1 MSRPSLGYSTYH
13 WIKVDE
19 MASKKRREAAQKIEP
34 EAPLD
39 DPTPIETPAKLEIVD
54 LPDEDEDDVPEIV
67 WEKSGVFR
75 KQLTKDISS
84 KIS

>member
-19 MASKKRREAAQKIEP
+19 MASKKRREAAQQIEP
-34 EAPLD
+34 EPPLD
-39 DPTPIETPAKLEIVD
+39 DPTPIETTSKLEIVE
-54 LPDEDEDDVPEIV
+54 LPDEVEDDVPEIV

-75 KQLTKDISS
+75 KQLTKDTSS
-84 KIS
+84 KVS